1 VLDSRVE
8 GDKDTVDALE
18 ELSSFFTENTLK
30 SRRNPRREIE
40 RRNLQINHDFLDA
53 FRTVKESADSLHE
66 NVSAMSESCKAMQA
80 RGRLAVSKSVTH

>member
-1 VLDSRVE
+1 M
-8 GDKDTVDALE
+8 DALE

-53 FRTVKESADSLHE
+53 FRTVKESADS
-66 NVSAMSESCKAMQA
+66 A
-80 RGRLAVSKSVTH
+80 RERVGHVRVVQGDAGPRPPGGQQVRHALADERDHGGDH